1 MLDLANVLVNID
13 KKKMPIFMKMC
24 YWENIYNFA
33 FHPVI
38 SYTVPKIYEDSLAIG
53 ICIG

>member
-1 MLDLANVLVNID
+1 
-13 KKKMPIFMKMC
+13 MKMC
-24 YWENIYNFA
+24 YWEKIYKFA

-38 SYTVPKIYEDSLAIG
+38 SYTVLNIYEDSLAIG